1 MPKADLHLHTDFSD
15 GLHSP
20 RQVVQSAAK
29 AGLSIIAVTDHDT
42 MEGALRAHEYS
53 CRRADLGVEVIL
65 GEEVSTL
72 NGHVLGYF
80 LNKFVP
86 PRLSAKR
93 TVELIHQQGGLAVLA
108 HPFHLYTGRDSKHLP
123 AIELINEIPFDGV
136 EIVNHGDALSFWS
149 NRKALKALQKMDFAH
164 IGSSDAHNSRF
175 IGMGY
180 TQFSGIN
187 SEDLR
192 KAILERKTTAH
203 YQRKWNFKDIWVH
216 LRDASSVLSRYSK
229 KMASIQNLY

>member
-1 MPKADLHLHTDFSD
+1 MPKVDLHLHTDFSD

-20 RQVVQSAAK
+20 RQVVQSASK
-29 AGLSIIAVTDHDT
+29 AGLTLIAVTDHDT
-42 MEGALRAHEYS
+42 LEGAFRAHEYS
-53 CRRADLGVEVIL
+53 CRRPDLGVHVIV
-65 GEEVSTL
+65 GEEISSL

-80 LNKFVP
+80 LTKFVP

-108 HPFHLYTGRDSKHLP
+108 DRFHLYTGRDSKHPP
-123 AIELINEIPFDGV
+123 AVELIHEIPFDGV
-136 EIVNHGDALSFWS
+136 ETVNHGDALSFWS
-149 NRKALKALQKMDFAH
+149 NRKALRALEKMDFAH

-180 TQFSGIN
+180 TQFPGTTA
-187 SEDLR
+187 EDLR
-192 KAILERKTTAH
+192 SAILARRTTAH
-203 YQRKWNFKDIWVH
+203 YQRNWNFKDIWVH

-229 KMASIQNLY
+229 KMASLENLY